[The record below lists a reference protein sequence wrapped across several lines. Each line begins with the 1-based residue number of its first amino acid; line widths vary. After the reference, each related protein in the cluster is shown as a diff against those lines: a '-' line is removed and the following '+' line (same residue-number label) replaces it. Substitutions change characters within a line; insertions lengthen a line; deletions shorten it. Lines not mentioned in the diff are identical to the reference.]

1 MISEKT
7 VLSKKT
13 QFLKVPFN
21 KTGDIETYK
30 YKIIDS
36 SYNEF
41 KNLA

>member
-21 KTGDIETYK
+21 KTGDIETYIK
-30 YKIIDS
+30 
-36 SYNEF
+36 
-41 KNLA
+41 